1 MPSIKKQKLR
11 QRLVG
16 GGCCLEINTEK
27 AKYNVVFCHQNGG
40 QNHNSLIA
48 NKSFENVAKLK
59 HLGMTATNQN
69 CILGKTESRL
79 NSGNASYHSIKNFFS
94 CFLFRSLKTNIL
106 IFMILPV
113 VLYKYE
119 TWSLT

>member
-1 MPSIKKQKLR
+1 MLLSHHW
-11 QRLVG
+11 
-16 GGCCLEINTEK
+16 
-27 AKYNVVFCHQNGG
+27 NVE

-48 NKSFENVAKLK
+48 NKSFENVANFK